1 MTSDKRNSALSYI
14 NNIPILNSNN
24 MDINNF
30 NKTFYEIRRT
40 LHIKQLRKYQ
50 IDSLLKRVKCK
61 FCQNLNNIMKFS
73 LQIPIKKL
81 PQYFITNITI
91 DYNQLYFEKTIL
103 EIYNEFN
110 LIEKSQA
117 INDDIIKLKNKGF
130 IKELFNKTLE
140 EIYNIYINSDTY
152 KKELKNIYKK
162 CGKNIGILYEF
173 VSKNMLLYYKYHKM
187 KEIQK

>member
-1 MTSDKRNSALSYI
+1 
-14 NNIPILNSNN
+14 
-24 MDINNF
+24 
-30 NKTFYEIRRT
+30 
-40 LHIKQLRKYQ
+40 
-50 IDSLLKRVKCK
+50 
-61 FCQNLNNIMKFS
+61 MKFS